1 MVLRSTAVL
10 RTIDRGAPDGRREPW
25 RESPHTFLKVYVP
38 LAIPGL
44 VAGSVCVFVLSLG
57 SSSTPELLGPLQQP
71 DVAADRDPRPSPLAF
86 GRAGA
91 TSAILLAGNRPGAG
105 RRSHF
110 RRRARTHISMAAS
123 SDPMMF
129 PAYVG
134 WPWSLRPA
142 RRCRAR
148 RPDHGGSSLV
158 VIPMSFAG
166 VASFQFPPTSW
177 STQWYQEF
185 FNTSAWY
192 SSLGTQSLVA
202 DRRHRDR
209 DNPRHRCRAR
219 IGPRHGTRSAASFQP
234 MILSPMIVPT
244 VVAAIGIYR
253 VYLIW
258 HPTGTLTGFIAAHT
272 CLAIP
277 LVVVTVSATLRT
289 VDPKLET
296 AAASLGAGPL
306 TTFRPS
312 RCR

>member
-1 MVLRSTAVL
+1 
-10 RTIDRGAPDGRREPW
+10 
-25 RESPHTFLKVYVP
+25 
-38 LAIPGL
+38 
-44 VAGSVCVFVLSLG
+44 
-57 SSSTPELLGPLQQP
+57 
-71 DVAADRDPRPSPLAF
+71 
-86 GRAGA
+86 
-91 TSAILLAGNRPGAG
+91 
-105 RRSHF
+105 
-110 RRRARTHISMAAS
+110 MAAS
-123 SDPMMF
+123 SDPMTF
-129 PAYVG
+129 PGVRGGGLGRYGLRAVAVLVG
-134 WPWSLRPA
+134 LIMVAPT
-142 RRCRAR
+142 
-148 RPDHGGSSLV
+148 LV

-192 SSLGTQSLVA
+192 SSLGNSVVVALAVTAIATTLGTAAALGLV
-202 DRRHRDR
+202 RGT
-209 DNPRHRCRAR
+209 AR
-219 IGPRHGTRSAASFQP
+219 GRGVLQA

-258 HPTGTLTGFIAAHT
+258 HLTGTLTGFIAAHT

-306 TTFRPS
+306 TTFRLVTLPLILPGVLVGAVFAFMTS
-312 RCR
+312 FDEVVVSIFLATAQTSTLPVQMYTNVTREIDPTVAAASTMLFLLTTTLLVAVMALRLRERRLHGS